1 VQVRHRAGPTVSLT
15 FDNLGEVADLERGRW
30 PANAPLGR
38 HASVTQTLPRVL
50 ALLGEAGVRA
60 TFFVEGLNA
69 ELYPDALRS
78 IDEAGH
84 EVAFHGWQH
93 ERWADLDPAE
103 ERESFERGV
112 TALDALGLRPVGFR
126 PPGGELTP
134 ATPGLLREFGFE
146 YCSPL
151 GTLVEMRDGIVL
163 LPFRW
168 ELVDAL
174 YYLPHFAPLRGRPEP
189 LPPSHLRAAL
199 DEALDEDGFVALLF
213 HPFLLQELERFEVLR
228 WALERV
234 RSRSAT
240 CREVARAQTAAG

>member
-1 VQVRHRAGPTVSLT
+1 MHVRHRAGSLSLT
-15 FDNLGEVADLERGRW
+15 FDNLGEVADLERGKW
-30 PANAPLGR
+30 PADAPLGR
-38 HASVTQTLPRVL
+38 HASVTRTLPRVL
-50 ALLGEAGVRA
+50 ELLASADVRA

-78 IDEAGH
+78 IAGAGH

-93 ERWADLDPAE
+93 ERWSELSPAE

-134 ATPGLLREFGFE
+134 ATLDLLREFGFE

-151 GTLVEMRDGIVL
+151 GTSVEKRDGIVL

-174 YYLPHFAPLRGRPEP
+174 YYLPHFASLRGSEEP
-189 LPPSHLRAAL
+189 LPPERLREAIEAAAGGVL
-199 DEALDEDGFVALLF
+199 IF
-213 HPFLLQELERFEVLR
+213 HPFLLEDPQRFEVLR
-228 WALERV
+228 WAVERV
-234 RSRSAT
+234 RS
-240 CREVARAQTAAG
+240 AAAAD